1 MDAMPGARSLVGVN
15 MDRLKNLR
23 QKALREHGLNPGDQ
37 KSSIWK
43 FETIIDKHEEQELAI
58 VGEEGRKRA
67 REAGYE
73 DGPPDKSSQW
83 VNTPR
88 RKSPS

>member
-1 MDAMPGARSLVGVN
+1 MPGARSLAGVN

-58 VGEEGRKRA
+58 VGEEGKQQITTCVCI
-67 REAGYE
+67 YSCF
-73 DGPPDKSSQW
+73 SSIMI
-83 VNTPR
+83 NL
-88 RKSPS
+88 

>member
-1 MDAMPGARSLVGVN
+1 MDAMPGARSLAGVN

-58 VGEEGRKRA
+58 VGEEGKQPTTTCVCIYSCFQVSRSTCDIKLLS
-67 REAGYE
+67 G
-73 DGPPDKSSQW
+73 
-83 VNTPR
+83 
-88 RKSPS
+88 

>member
-1 MDAMPGARSLVGVN
+1 MDAMPGAQSLAGIN

-23 QKALREHGLNPGDQ
+23 QKALREHRLNPGDQ

-58 VGEEGRKRA
+58 VGEEGKQPINVYAFIHVFQVSRSTCDIQLLC
-67 REAGYE
+67 G
-73 DGPPDKSSQW
+73 
-83 VNTPR
+83 
-88 RKSPS
+88 

>member
-1 MDAMPGARSLVGVN
+1 MEAMPGTRSLAGVN

-58 VGEEGRKRA
+58 VGEEGKQ
-67 REAGYE
+67 
-73 DGPPDKSSQW
+73 PI
-83 VNTPR
+83 TPCVCIY
-88 RKSPS
+88 SCFVSITISL